1 MRKRQPRQ
9 KKQLLEQLERVPVIE
24 VACKKVGIA
33 RSTYYRWIAEDSEFE
48 SSAEKALDAGRC
60 VINDVAESKIIQKVS
75 DGDWRAVKYWL
86 ESNNKRYARPRRAAE
101 APTFEVDKPQ
111 QVIVKFVGNPSEED
125 LQRLAKGDGSHAKIT
140 RY

>member
-33 RSTYYRWIAEDSEFE
+33 RSTYYRWITEDSEFE
-48 SSAEKALDAGRC
+48 SSAEKALDTGRC

-101 APTFEVDKPQ
+101 APTFEVDKPR

-125 LQRLAKGDGSHAKIT
+125 LLRLAKGDGSHAKIT

>member
-111 QVIVKFVGNPSEED
+111 QVIVKFVGSPSEED
-125 LQRLAKGDGSHAKIT
+125 LRRLAKGDGSHAKIT

>member
-48 SSAEKALDAGRC
+48 SSAEKALDAGRS

>member
-48 SSAEKALDAGRC
+48 SSAEKALDAGRS

-86 ESNNKRYARPRRAAE
+86 ESNNKRYARPRRATE

-125 LQRLAKGDGSHAKIT
+125 LRRLAKGDGSHAKIT

>member
-33 RSTYYRWIAEDSEFE
+33 RSTYYRWITEDSEFE
-48 SSAEKALDAGRC
+48 SSAEKALDTGRC

-125 LQRLAKGDGSHAKIT
+125 LLRLAKGDGSHAKIT

>member
-101 APTFEVDKPQ
+101 APAFEVDKPR

-125 LQRLAKGDGSHAKIT
+125 LRRLAKGDGSHAKIT

>member
-33 RSTYYRWIAEDSEFE
+33 RSTYYRWITEDSEFE
-48 SSAEKALDAGRC
+48 SSAEKALDTGRC

-101 APTFEVDKPQ
+101 APTFEVDKPR

-125 LQRLAKGDGSHAKIT
+125 LLRLAKGDGSHARIT